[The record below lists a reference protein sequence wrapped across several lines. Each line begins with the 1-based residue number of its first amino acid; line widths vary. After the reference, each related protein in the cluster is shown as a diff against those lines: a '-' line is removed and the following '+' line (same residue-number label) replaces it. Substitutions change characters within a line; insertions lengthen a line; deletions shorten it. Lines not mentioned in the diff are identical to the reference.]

1 VKTTFQKIVSYS
13 IVSLAVLFIAN
24 VGHLIEFQ
32 PVSAQTQILGPY
44 GQIPILTA
52 NVAADT
58 ATLAPFQMTGILT
71 GTPTAAATY
80 TTPTATALCA
90 LFPFVQTQAASN
102 FWWDLYIKNTSAGA
116 FTITPAGGSG
126 VTLVGTGTASQNQL
140 RHFKVVLNECRVG
153 ATAAAQLISLET
165 SAF

>member
-1 VKTTFQKIVSYS
+1 VKKTLQQIVSY
-13 IVSLAVLFIAN
+13 VVVALTLLLVAN
-24 VGHLIEFQ
+24 VGHLIEFK

-44 GQIPILTA
+44 GQIPILTG
-52 NVAADT
+52 NT
-58 ATLAPFQMTGILT
+58 ATDTTTLSPFQMTGLLT
-71 GTPTAAATY
+71 GTPTAGANY

-102 FWWDLYIKNTSAGA
+102 FWWDLYIKNTAGGA
-116 FTITPAGGSG
+116 FTITPVAGSG
-126 VTLVGTGTASQNQL
+126 VTLVGTGTAAQNQV

-153 ATAAAQLISLET
+153 STTAAQLISLET